1 MLTDVQD
8 DRCQANL
15 EKAACMTLWKMTPR
29 QKVLCYFTSYESELK
44 NGTESVSSKTFHET
58 SPLSSRWNSDL
69 YRQNVNIVYRYI
81 YTKLS

>member
-29 QKVLCYFTSYESELK
+29 ISSEP
-44 NGTESVSSKTFHET
+44 T
-58 SPLSSRWNSDL
+58 SPNNLLVGTNNVCEVLYKISSFCLDL
-69 YRQNVNIVYRYI
+69 TKNMAAMGNYR
-81 YTKLS
+81 L